1 MYPYQNPQL
10 TVEERVADLLSRM
23 SLREKIGQLT
33 QRLYGFT
40 SFVRQGDE
48 VVFTDEF
55 KDEVE
60 YYSGLGTL
68 YGLHRA
74 DPWSAK
80 TFETGLDGVLSTK
93 ATNQVQKYVI
103 EHSRWGIPAL
113 LSTEC
118 PHGHQALDGY
128 LLPVNLAAGS
138 TFDPELLAEAAKVAG
153 QQLKEMGIDLALVS
167 CLDILRDPRWGRSEE

>member
-1 MYPYQNPQL
+1 MYPYQNPKL
-10 TVEERVADLLSRM
+10 PVEERVADLLSRM

-74 DPWSAK
+74 APWSAK
-80 TFETGLDGVLSTK
+80 TF
-93 ATNQVQKYVI
+93 
-103 EHSRWGIPAL
+103 
-113 LSTEC
+113 
-118 PHGHQALDGY
+118 
-128 LLPVNLAAGS
+128 
-138 TFDPELLAEAAKVAG
+138 
-153 QQLKEMGIDLALVS
+153 
-167 CLDILRDPRWGRSEE
+167 

>member
-10 TVEERVADLLSRM
+10 SVEERVSDLLSRM

-55 KDEVE
+55 KDEVD

-80 TFETGLDGVLSTK
+80 TFETGLDGKLSTK

-103 EHSRWGIPAL
+103 EHSRWGIPVL
-113 LSTEC
+113 LSTEFLNLGRVQKAIQEYGNRVQ
-118 PHGHQALDGY
+118 PAPDDSPRY
-128 LLPVNLAAGS
+128 PVVI
-138 TFDPELLAEAAKVAG
+138 PE
-153 QQLKEMGIDLALVS
+153 
-167 CLDILRDPRWGRSEE
+167 RPRKMSPR